1 MTSSCFRTIV
11 YRIGSLD
18 PQVLC
23 LVTLVVALMVLVTV
37 VRDAKVM
44 DQVYRDKFALYLTH
58 IN

>member
-1 MTSSCFRTIV
+1 M
-11 YRIGSLD
+11 
-18 PQVLC
+18 C